1 MGETNEDS
9 PMLRL
14 LPALCLLAP
23 LAVSAQDD
31 ATNPDPFAA
40 ENAALGAPGDD
51 EARIVFLGDSITA
64 GWSDAMPAFFEGKPY
79 IERGIGGQTTPQIL
93 ARFRADVVDLEPA
106 AVVILAG
113 TNDIAGNSGQ
123 VTNKMIQDNLAS
135 MAEIATANDI
145 RVILASIL
153 PASDYPWSPGLQPA
167 GRIAAINSW
176 IRTYADENDHLYLDY
191 YSALVNDQG
200 GMQAAYTTDG
210 VHVNAAGYAVMA
222 GLAETSIAEALGE
235 PRPQESSGGG
245 LNFRPLDGCPRTT
258 SSKRPIDCD

>member
-1 MGETNEDS
+1 
-9 PMLRL
+9 MLRL
-14 LPALCLLAP
+14 LPAVCLLVP
-23 LAVSAQDD
+23 LVASAQDD
-31 ATNPDPFAA
+31 GANLERFAA
-40 ENAALGAPGDD
+40 ENAALGAPAED

-93 ARFRADVVDLEPA
+93 GRFRADVVDLEPA

-113 TNDIAGNSGQ
+113 TNDIAGNTGE
-123 VTNKMIQDNLAS
+123 VTNKQIQDNLAS

-153 PASDYPWSPGLQPA
+153 PASDYPWSPGRQPA

-176 IRTYADENDHLYLDY
+176 IRAYAEENDHLYLDY
-191 YSALVNDQG
+191 YSALVNDEG

-245 LNFRPLDGCPRTT
+245 LYFRPLDGCPRTT
-258 SSKRPIDCD
+258 SSKRRVDCD

>member
-1 MGETNEDS
+1 
-9 PMLRL
+9 MLRL
-14 LPALCLLAP
+14 LPALCLLAAFP
-23 LAVSAQDD
+23 AIAQDAD
-31 ATNPDPFAA
+31 G
-40 ENAALGAPGDD
+40 EG
-51 EARIVFLGDSITA
+51 RIVFVGDSITA

-79 IERGIGGQTTPQIL
+79 IERGIGGETTSQIL

-113 TNDIAGNSGQ
+113 TNDIAGNAGE

-153 PASDYPWSPGLQPA
+153 PASDYPWRPGLQPA
-167 GRIAAINSW
+167 GRIAAVNSW

-191 YSALVNDQG
+191 YSALVNDEG

-222 GLAETSIAEALGE
+222 GLAETSVAEALGE
-235 PRPQESSGGG
+235 PRPEESSGGVG

>member
-1 MGETNEDS
+1 LAKTNEDS

-23 LAVSAQDD
+23 LAAGAQDD
-31 ATNPDPFAA
+31 QADPAHFAA
-40 ENAALGAPGDD
+40 ENAALGAPADD
-51 EARIVFLGDSITA
+51 EARVVFLGDSITA
-64 GWSDAMPAFFEGKPY
+64 GWSDAMPTFFEGRPY
-79 IERGIGGQTTPQIL
+79 IERGIGGQTTPQML
-93 ARFRADVVDLEPA
+93 ARFRADVVELEPA

-113 TNDIAGNSGQ
+113 TNDIAGNTGP

-176 IRTYADENDHLYLDY
+176 IRSYAAENGHLYLDY
-191 YSALVNDQG
+191 YSALVNDAG

-222 GLAETSIAEALGE
+222 GLAEASIAEALGE
-235 PRPQESSGGG
+235 PRPRESSGTGI
-245 LNFRPLDGCPRTT
+245 NFRPLDGCPRTT
-258 SSKRPIDCD
+258 SSKRPVDCD